1 MAGTYRPA
9 LPARGSSRASRES
22 RRSRRMLRRGAV
34 VSGLAAA
41 AVVVAACGSPGGNTS
56 SGGGNAGSTGS
67 GGNAG
72 AAAGTV
78 STRDL
83 TGIGTALVT
92 SSGMTIYTP
101 KTPAESEG
109 NIKCTGSCLSFWFPV
124 TGNPADLGS
133 SGLPGTIG
141 TIHRPDDGKTQ
152 LTYNGKPLY
161 TFRLDLAP
169 GQAHGNNFTDH
180 FGGISFTWHAVTT
193 NGSLAGTGQQ
203 GNGGGYANQGGSPGY

>member
-9 LPARGSSRASRES
+9 LPARGSAQASRAS
-22 RRSRRMLRRGAV
+22 RRSRRMLTRGAA

-41 AVVVAACGSPGGNTS
+41 GVLVAACGSSGGSTPS
-56 SGGGNAGSTGS
+56 SGGGSPRSGGN

-72 AAAGTV
+72 AAGGTV
-78 STRDL
+78 STRQL

-101 KTPAESEG
+101 KTPAEAKG

-124 TGNPADLGS
+124 TGSQVEPGS

-152 LTYNGKPLY
+152 LTYNGQPLY
-161 TFRLDLAP
+161 TFRLDTAA
-169 GQAHGNNFTDH
+169 GQAHGNNFTDR
-180 FGGISFTWHAVTT
+180 FGGTSFTWQVVVSHGT
-193 NGSLAGTGQQ
+193 AGG
-203 GNGGGYANQGGSPGY
+203 AASPASSPGYSYGNGY

>member
-1 MAGTYRPA
+1 MAGIYRPA
-9 LPARGSSRASRES
+9 LPTRGSSQASRE
-22 RRSRRMLRRGAV
+22 SRRMLRRGAV

-41 AVVVAACGSPGGNTS
+41 AVVVAACGSSGGNAS

-83 TGIGTALVT
+83 AGIGTALVT

-101 KTPAESEG
+101 KTPAESKG
-109 NIKCTGSCLSFWFPV
+109 SVKCTGSCLSFWFPV
-124 TGNPADLGS
+124 TGSPADLGS
-133 SGLPGTIG
+133 SGLPGKIG
-141 TIHRPDDGKTQ
+141 TIHRLDDGKTQ

-161 TFRLDLAP
+161 TFRLDTAA
-169 GQAHGNNFTDH
+169 GQAHGNNFTDN
-180 FGGISFTWHAVTT
+180 FSGTSFTWQVVVSHGT
-193 NGSLAGTGQQ
+193 AGG
-203 GNGGGYANQGGSPGY
+203 AASPASSPGYSYGNGY

>member
-1 MAGTYRPA
+1 MAGIYRPA
-9 LPARGSSRASRES
+9 LPARGSSQASRES

-41 AVVVAACGSPGGNTS
+41 AVVVAACGSSGGSTS

-101 KTPAESEG
+101 KTPAESKG

-124 TGNPADLGS
+124 TGSPADLGS
-133 SGLPGTIG
+133 SGLPGKIG

-161 TFRLDLAP
+161 TFRLDTAA
-169 GQAHGNNFTDH
+169 GQAHGNNFTDN
-180 FGGISFTWHAVTT
+180 FSGTSFTWQVVVSHGT
-193 NGSLAGTGQQ
+193 AGGAASPTS
-203 GNGGGYANQGGSPGY
+203 SPGYSYGNGY